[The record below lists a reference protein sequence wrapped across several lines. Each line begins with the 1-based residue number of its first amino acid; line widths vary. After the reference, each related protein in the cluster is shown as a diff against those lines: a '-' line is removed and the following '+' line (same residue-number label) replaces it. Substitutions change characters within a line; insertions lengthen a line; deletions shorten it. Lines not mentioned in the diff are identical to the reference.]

1 MAANKAKDEKK
12 EEKHDEDEP
21 MIVTL
26 EYEDGTEIETEV
38 MGIFEVDGKEYIALI
53 PDDDSDDV
61 YLYGYADTGDE
72 EFELLDIEDE
82 EEFERVVQEFDAL
95 MDVADEED

>member
-1 MAANKAKDEKK
+1 MAKDQSKGDS
-12 EEKHDEDEP
+12 HDDEP
-21 MIVTL
+21 MVVTL
-26 EYEDGTEIETEV
+26 EYDDGTEIETEV

-61 YLYGYADTGDE
+61 YLYGYAEVGDE

-82 EEFERVVQEFDAL
+82 DEFEKVVKEFDAL
-95 MDVADEED
+95 MDAGDEE